1 MRKLFVV
8 LVVAAL
14 FIVAA
19 LVSRAASAQ
28 GPTVG
33 TTNATAQPG
42 AQGIAQLYAQDFS
55 APGLGA
61 WTIDIAYDPDV
72 ITVTGCAPVE
82 GSGACNP
89 RYSEGIVRSAGA
101 DAFGLEGDS
110 VLVEIQF
117 TCADD
122 EGGTTLE
129 VRPRDVSD
137 ATVGGPL
144 LLDVEVSD
152 GSVACEEGGGGEPTS
167 GVQGTST
174 PVPAAPDAGTG
185 PGTPEAPWQVLATLA
200 MLVSVG
206 VMVVAGLRVF
216 ARRAE

>member
-8 LVVAAL
+8 LVVGAVL
-14 FIVAA
+14 VVAA
-19 LVSRAASAQ
+19 LVSRPASAQ

-33 TTNATAQPG
+33 TTDATAQTG
-42 AQGIAQLYAQDFS
+42 AQGTAQLYAHDFS

-61 WTIDIAYDPDV
+61 WTINIAYDTDV
-72 ITVTGCAPVE
+72 ITVTGCTPVE

-89 RYSEGIVRSAGA
+89 RYSEGVVRSAGA

-110 VLVEIQF
+110 ILVEIQF

-137 ATVGGPL
+137 ATVGGPQL
-144 LLDVEVSD
+144 LAVDVSNGMVSCQAA
-152 GSVACEEGGGGEPTS
+152 GVVASPTPRPMPL
-167 GVQGTST
+167 V
-174 PVPAAPDAGTG
+174 PDAGGG
-185 PGTPEAPWQVLATLA
+185 PGPGAPDWARVAAALLGVL
-200 MLVSVG
+200 
-206 VMVVAGLRVF
+206 VAGLVAFGAGARAF
-216 ARRAE
+216 PRRAD